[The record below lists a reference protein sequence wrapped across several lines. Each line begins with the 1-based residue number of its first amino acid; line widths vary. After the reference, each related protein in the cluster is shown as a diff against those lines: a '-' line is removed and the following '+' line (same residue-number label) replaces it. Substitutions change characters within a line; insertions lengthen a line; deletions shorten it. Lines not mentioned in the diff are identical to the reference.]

1 MAKIKLPFDIKSLKV
16 VVVPIGKVLP
26 YANNARLND
35 DAVPGVVKSIKT
47 FGFTNPV
54 LCEKDGTIIA
64 GHTRVKAAQ
73 SLGMTEVP
81 VIYFPHLTK
90 KQAAAL
96 RLVDNKLQEMSS
108 WDFDKLDKELAA
120 ISEMDGDAL
129 DMGDMG
135 FPSLDDD
142 PFGAEDTAPAGEAE
156 KGVAAETQD
165 GAAVAGVG
173 GTLPPELAGKKL
185 TPDEQEKIDVEAPTN
200 KERVIIVFDPGQRKE
215 LLPFFGFVP
224 DKVVYTI
231 EEIMAAAKGK

>member
-1 MAKIKLPFDIKSLKV
+1 MAKIKLPFDLKSLKV
-16 VVVPIGKVLP
+16 VVVPIAKVLP
-26 YANNARLND
+26 YANNARQND
-35 DAVPGVVKSIKT
+35 EAVPAVAKSIQT

-73 SLGMTEVP
+73 TLGMTEVP

-96 RLVDNKLQEMSS
+96 RLADNKLSELSS

-129 DMGDMG
+129 DMGELG

-142 PFGAEDTAPAGEAE
+142 PFGAEDTAPAGDAN

-200 KERVIIVFDPGQRKE
+200 KERVIIVFDPAQRKE
-215 LLPFFGFVP
+215 LQPFLGFVP

-231 EEIMAAAKGK
+231 EEIMEAAKAK

>member
-1 MAKIKLPFDIKSLKV
+1 MKLNKLYKDMKIEKLAISKL
-16 VVVPIGKVLP
+16 IP
-26 YANNARLND
+26 YENNARVNEL
-35 DAVPGVVKSIKT
+35 AVPSVAASIQQ
-47 FGFTNPV
+47 FGFRNPI
-54 LCEKDGTIIA
+54 LIDKDNVIIE
-64 GHTRVKAAQ
+64 GHTRRLAAIK
-73 SLGMTEVP
+73 LGMTEVP
-81 VIYFPHLTK
+81 VIRATDLTP
-90 KQAAAL
+90 KQIAAL
-96 RLVDNKLQEMSS
+96 RLVDNKVSELSS

-129 DMGDMG
+129 DMGELG

-142 PFGAEDTAPAGEAE
+142 PFGAEDTAPAGDAN

-200 KERVIIVFDPGQRKE
+200 KERVIIVFDPAQRKE
-215 LLPFFGFVP
+215 LQPFLGFVP

-231 EEIMAAAKGK
+231 EEIMEAAKAK